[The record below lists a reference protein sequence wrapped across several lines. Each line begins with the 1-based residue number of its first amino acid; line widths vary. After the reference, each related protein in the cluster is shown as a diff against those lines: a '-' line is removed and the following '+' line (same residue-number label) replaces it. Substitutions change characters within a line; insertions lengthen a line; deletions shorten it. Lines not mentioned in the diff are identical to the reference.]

1 MELQNELVVKKND
14 LDELNAKYT
23 HIFSQNTKLLEQ
35 LRLFEQESFEIQNK
49 IRRGFEVEKENEN
62 IGKTMEQIRANEREL
77 NKQIEDLKS

>member
-1 MELQNELVVKKND
+1 MQNELVVKKND

-62 IGKTMEQIRANEREL
+62 IGKTMEQMRANEREL
-77 NKQIEDLKS
+77 NKQIEDLRS